1 MAGAWFERC
10 RALAT
15 VLAVPLYEGRVAVA
29 GAMLELARG
38 RFAAGEQLA
47 LEGRRAL
54 EAAGDRDATWLYVLQ
69 MYPVRRAQERLA
81 ELEPDL
87 ARCADHG
94 GASLLDAAL
103 RAEAYGDRGGVAAL
117 LSSRHEGLTQP
128 RGGDRAAAL
137 AAATDASRRSPTGPR
152 RSPSTP

>member
-1 MAGAWFERC
+1 
-10 RALAT
+10 
-15 VLAVPLYEGRVAVA
+15 
-29 GAMLELARG
+29 MLELARG

-117 LSSRHEGLTQP
+117 LSSRHEGFTQP
-128 RGGDRAAAL
+128 LGGDRAAATARRRSQRQPTRL
-137 AAATDASRRSPTGPR
+137 AALRPGRGARRRRPDGPVR
-152 RSPSTP
+152 